1 MQKKLKK
8 LQKNWTKKRMTNKFG
23 SFFKEPYHIIN
34 LCFAGII
41 IMIFIY
47 SGIFSAEK
55 NNHPIKSACEILTGQ
70 PCESTGLSRSFSEIV
85 RFKFESAK
93 TYNKYGIKV
102 FLFFLIQFFLRFI
115 VSLFLHHKIISQ
127 KRLIILDSL
136 ISVGLYVCCFWGI
149 IF

>member
-1 MQKKLKK
+1 MK
-8 LQKNWTKKRMTNKFG
+8 NKFG

-55 NNHPIKSACEILTGQ
+55 DNHPIKSTCEILTGQ

-93 TYNKYGIKV
+93 SYNKYGIKV
-102 FLFFLIQFFLRFI
+102 FLFFLIQLLIRLL
-115 VSLFLHHKIISQ
+115 VSITYYKKNLHTNL
-127 KRLIILDSL
+127 LIIFDS
-136 ISVGLYVCCFWGI
+136 IIAIGLYLYCFWGI
-149 IF
+149 IT

>member
-1 MQKKLKK
+1 MK
-8 LQKNWTKKRMTNKFG
+8 NKFG

-41 IMIFIY
+41 ILIFIY

-55 NNHPIKSACEILTGQ
+55 DNHPIKSTCEILTGQ

-93 TYNKYGIKV
+93 SYNKYGIKI
-102 FLFFLIQFFLRFI
+102 FLFFLIQFFLRIISSVILQFKVLKQRQHIFI
-115 VSLFLHHKIISQ
+115 DSLLSVSLYI
-127 KRLIILDSL
+127 
-136 ISVGLYVCCFWGI
+136 YCFWNLI
-149 IF
+149 V

>member
-1 MQKKLKK
+1 M
-8 LQKNWTKKRMTNKFG
+8 RMKNKFG

-41 IMIFIY
+41 ILIFIY

-55 NNHPIKSACEILTGQ
+55 DNHPIKSTCEILTGQ

-93 TYNKYGIKV
+93 SYNKYGIKI
-102 FLFFLIQFFLRFI
+102 FLFFLIQFFLR
-115 VSLFLHHKIISQ
+115 IISSV
-127 KRLIILDSL
+127 ILQFKVLKQRQHIFIDSL
-136 ISVGLYVCCFWGI
+136 LSVGLYIYCFWNLI
-149 IF
+149 V

>member
-1 MQKKLKK
+1 MK
-8 LQKNWTKKRMTNKFG
+8 NKFG

-41 IMIFIY
+41 ILIFIY

-93 TYNKYGIKV
+93 SYNKYGIKV
-102 FLFFLIQFFLRFI
+102 FLFFLIQFFMRFI
-115 VSLFLHHKIISQ
+115 VSFLRHNKIFRQKQLVLF
-127 KRLIILDSL
+127 DS
-136 ISVGLYVCCFWGI
+136 IFSTGLYLYCFWGI
-149 IF
+149 IC